1 MEKNMIEK
9 VENKLRAAIKEGLVK
24 TLEQA
29 DITLEQ
35 IPDIKVE
42 VPREKEHGDYA
53 TNIAMVMAK
62 HFKRAPRQ
70 IAELLKEN
78 IEADLIKDIS
88 VAGPGFINF
97 NLENSW
103 LYETID
109 LIDKLG
115 KDYGKVD
122 VGDNKRVLI
131 EFVSANPTGPLHV
144 GHSRGAVVGD
154 MTANIMEAAGYEVDR
169 EYYFND
175 AGNQIDLLAKSTL
188 IRYKQL
194 FDIEIDLPKNAYHG
208 KYLIDIAKK
217 LKEKYGK
224 SLLDKKEEE
233 QLDICKEFAY
243 ESLKTKIE
251 EDLKYFGI
259 EFDNWFYESSL
270 HEGDIEDA
278 INILKEKGYT
288 YEEEGALWLRS
299 TEFDDDK
306 DRVIVKS
313 DGSLTYLAADIA
325 YHLDKIERGYDK
337 LINVWGA
344 DHHGYIDR
352 VKASIQ
358 ALGYSK
364 DILEIIIVQLV
375 NLMRDGEKI
384 PMSKRAGEFVTMTD
398 VIDEVGKD
406 AARYFYIMRSSDS
419 HFDFDLELAKE
430 ESSSNP
436 VYYIQ
441 YAHARIHSILENA
454 EDIDLKDVDYK
465 LLDSE
470 EEIDLIKLMA
480 RYPQVIKDSA
490 ESREPHIL
498 ANYAYELA
506 NAFHIFYNKRQV
518 ISSEESL
525 SKARLKLVVS
535 LQQVLKNLCRVL
547 GIEAPDQM

>member
-1 MEKNMIEK
+1 MVEK
-9 VENKLRAAIKEGLVK
+9 VENKLKKAIKDGLLE
-24 TLEQA
+24 TLKQE
-29 DITLEQ
+29 DIELEE
-35 IPDIKVE
+35 IPEIKVE

-62 HFKRAPRQ
+62 DFKRAPRQ

-78 IEADLIKDIS
+78 IDNKLIKDIS

-97 NLENSW
+97 NLKNEW

-109 LIDKLG
+109 LIDELKE
-115 KDYGKVD
+115 DYGKVK
-122 VGDNKRVLI
+122 VGQSKKVLI

-154 MTANIMEAAGYEVDR
+154 MTANIMQAAGYDVDR

-175 AGNQIDLLAKSTL
+175 AGNQIDLLAQSTL

-208 KYLIDIAKK
+208 KYLIDIARQLEDKWGK
-217 LKEKYGK
+217 DLLEKPE
-224 SLLDKKEEE
+224 DE
-233 QLDICKEFAY
+233 QLSICREYAF
-243 ESLKTKIE
+243 ESLKDKIE

-259 EFDNWFYESSL
+259 KFDNWFYESSL
-270 HEGDIEDA
+270 HDGDIEEA

-288 YEEEGALWLRS
+288 YEKEGALWLKS
-299 TEFDDDK
+299 TEFNDDK

-344 DHHGYIDR
+344 DHHGYINR

-358 ALGYSK
+358 ALGYPE
-364 DILEIIIVQLV
+364 DILEIIIVQIV
-375 NLMRDGEKI
+375 NLLRDGEKI
-384 PMSKRAGEFVTMTD
+384 PMSKRAGKFVTMTD

-430 ESSSNP
+430 QSSNNP

-441 YAHARIHSILENA
+441 YAHARIYSILENA
-454 EDIDLKDVDYK
+454 DDIDLQEIDLS

-480 RYPQVIKDSA
+480 RYPEVIKDSA

-498 ANYAYELA
+498 ANYAYDLA

-518 ISSEESL
+518 ITSDEEL

-535 LQQVLKNLCRVL
+535 LQQVLKNLFTVL
-547 GIEAPDQM
+547 GIEAPNQM

>member
-1 MEKNMIEK
+1 MKKNIIDN
-9 VENKLRAAIKEGLVK
+9 VENELIEAIQEGLVE
-24 TLEQA
+24 TLEQEG
-29 DITLEQ
+29 IQLEK
-35 IPDIKVE
+35 IPAIKVE

-70 IAELLKEN
+70 IADLLKEN
-78 IEADLIKDIS
+78 IESDLIEDIS

-97 NLENSW
+97 DLKDKW

-109 LIDKLG
+109 LIDQLQE
-115 KDYGKVD
+115 DYGKVEF
-122 VGDNKRVLI
+122 GQQKKVLI

-154 MTANIMEAAGYEVDR
+154 MTANIMEAAGYNVDR

-175 AGNQIDLLAKSTL
+175 AGNQIDILAKSTL

-194 FDIEIDLPKNAYHG
+194 FDIDVDLPQNAYHG
-208 KYLIDIAKK
+208 KYLIDIARQ
-217 LKEKYGK
+217 LKEKYGEE
-224 SLLDKKEEE
+224 LLAKDEDK
-233 QLDICKEFAY
+233 QLNICKEFAF

-251 EDLKYFGI
+251 EDLEYFGI
-259 EFDNWFYESSL
+259 KFDNWFYESTL
-270 HEGDIEDA
+270 HDGDIEEA

-288 YEEEGALWLRS
+288 YEKEGALWLKS
-299 TEFDDDK
+299 TEFSDDK
-306 DRVIVKS
+306 DRVIIKS

-344 DHHGYIDR
+344 DHHGYINR

-358 ALGYSK
+358 ALGYPK

-430 ESSSNP
+430 QSSNNP

-454 EDIDLKDVDYK
+454 EDIDLENVDYE

-480 RYPQVIKDSA
+480 RYPEVIKDSA
-490 ESREPHIL
+490 ESRQPHIL
-498 ANYAYELA
+498 ANYAYDLA

-518 ISSEESL
+518 ITSDKKL

-535 LQQVLKNLCRVL
+535 LQRVLKNLFNVL

>member
-1 MEKNMIEK
+1 MERNMVEK
-9 VENKLRAAIKEGLVK
+9 VEKKLKKAIKDGLIE
-24 TLEQA
+24 TLKQE
-29 DITLEQ
+29 DITLEE
-35 IPDIKVE
+35 IPEIKVE

-62 HFKRAPRQ
+62 VFKRAPRQ

-78 IEADLIKDIS
+78 IDNNLIKDVS

-97 NLENSW
+97 NLKNEW

-109 LIDKLG
+109 LINELKE
-115 KDYGKVD
+115 DYGKVK
-122 VGDNKRVLI
+122 VGQSKKVLI

-154 MTANIMEAAGYEVDR
+154 MTANIMEAAGYDVDR

-175 AGNQIDLLAKSTL
+175 AGNQIDLLAQSTL

-194 FDIEIDLPKNAYHG
+194 FDIEIYLPKNAYHG
-208 KYLIDIAKK
+208 KYLIDIARQ
-217 LKEKYGK
+217 LKDKWGKDLLEKP
-224 SLLDKKEEE
+224 EEE
-233 QLDICKEFAY
+233 QLSICREYAF
-243 ESLKTKIE
+243 ESLKDKIE

-259 EFDNWFYESSL
+259 KFDNWFYESTL
-270 HEGDIEDA
+270 HDGDIEEA

-288 YEEEGALWLRS
+288 YEEEGALWLKS
-299 TEFDDDK
+299 TEFNDDT

-344 DHHGYIDR
+344 DHHGYINR

-358 ALGYSK
+358 ALGYPA
-364 DILEIIIVQLV
+364 DVLEIIIVQIV
-375 NLMRDGEKI
+375 NLLRDGEKI
-384 PMSKRAGEFVTMTD
+384 PMSKRAGKFVTMTD

-430 ESSSNP
+430 QSSNNP

-441 YAHARIHSILENA
+441 YAHARIYSILENA
-454 EDIDLKDVDYK
+454 DDIDLQNVDLS

-480 RYPQVIKDSA
+480 RYPEVIKDSA

-498 ANYAYELA
+498 ANYAYDLA

-518 ISSEESL
+518 ITSDEEL

-535 LQQVLKNLCRVL
+535 LHQVLKNLFTVL
-547 GIEAPDQM
+547 GIEAPNQM

>member
-1 MEKNMIEK
+1 MVEK
-9 VENKLRAAIKEGLVK
+9 VENKLKKAIKDGLLE
-24 TLEQA
+24 TLKQE
-29 DITLEQ
+29 DIELEE
-35 IPDIKVE
+35 IPEIKVE

-62 HFKRAPRQ
+62 DFKRAPRQ

-78 IEADLIKDIS
+78 IDNKLIKDIS

-97 NLENSW
+97 NLKNEW

-109 LIDKLG
+109 LIDELKE
-115 KDYGKVD
+115 DYGKVK
-122 VGDNKRVLI
+122 VGQSKKVLI

-154 MTANIMEAAGYEVDR
+154 MTANIMQAAGYDVDR

-175 AGNQIDLLAKSTL
+175 AGNQIDLLAQSTL

-208 KYLIDIAKK
+208 KYLIDIARQLEDKWGK
-217 LKEKYGK
+217 DLLEKPE
-224 SLLDKKEEE
+224 DE
-233 QLDICKEFAY
+233 QLSICREYAF
-243 ESLKTKIE
+243 ESLKDKIE

-259 EFDNWFYESSL
+259 KFDNWFYESSL
-270 HEGDIEDA
+270 HDGDIEEA

-288 YEEEGALWLRS
+288 YEKEGALWLKS
-299 TEFDDDK
+299 TEFNDDK

-344 DHHGYIDR
+344 DHHGYINR

-358 ALGYSK
+358 ALGYPE
-364 DILEIIIVQLV
+364 DILEIIIVQIV
-375 NLMRDGEKI
+375 NLLRDGEKI
-384 PMSKRAGEFVTMTD
+384 PMSKRAGKFVTMTD

-430 ESSSNP
+430 QSSNNP

-441 YAHARIHSILENA
+441 YAHARIYSILENA
-454 EDIDLKDVDYK
+454 DDIELQEIDLS

-480 RYPQVIKDSA
+480 RYPEVIKDSA

-498 ANYAYELA
+498 ANYAYDLA

-518 ISSEESL
+518 ITSDEEL

-535 LQQVLKNLCRVL
+535 LQQVLKNLFTVL
-547 GIEAPDQM
+547 GIEAPNQM

>member
-1 MEKNMIEK
+1 MVKNIIKKVEKNLKNSIKDALVTTLNQEDIE
-9 VENKLRAAIKEGLVK
+9 
-24 TLEQA
+24 
-29 DITLEQ
+29 LEQ

-70 IAELLKEN
+70 IAELISEN
-78 IEADLIKDIS
+78 IDSNLIKDVS

-97 NLENSW
+97 ELENEW

-109 LIDKLG
+109 LIDEYKDKYGEIDIG
-115 KDYGKVD
+115 KNQK
-122 VGDNKRVLI
+122 VLI

-154 MTANIMEAAGYEVDR
+154 MTANIMETAGYDVDR

-175 AGNQIDLLAKSTL
+175 AGNQINILAESTL

-194 FDIEIDLPKNAYHG
+194 FDIKEELPENSYHG
-208 KYLIDIAKK
+208 EYLINIAED
-217 LKEKYGK
+217 LKDKWGK
-224 SLLDKKEEE
+224 ELLDKSEEE
-233 QLDICKEFAY
+233 QLKVCRDFAFKK
-243 ESLKTKIE
+243 LKNKIE
-251 EDLKYFGI
+251 KDLNYFGI
-259 EFDNWFYESSL
+259 KFDNWFYESTL
-270 HEGDIEDA
+270 HDGDIENV
-278 INILKEKGYT
+278 IKILKDKDYIYEKND
-288 YEEEGALWLRS
+288 ALWFKS
-299 TEFDDDK
+299 TEYGDDK

-358 ALGYSK
+358 ALGYPE
-364 DILEIIIVQLV
+364 DMLEIIIVQIVTLI
-375 NLMRDGEKI
+375 RGGEKVT
-384 PMSKRAGEFVTMTD
+384 MSKRAGEFVTMRD
-398 VIDEVGKD
+398 VIDEVGRD

-419 HFDFDLELAKE
+419 HFDFNLELAKE
-430 ESSSNP
+430 ESSNNP

-454 EDIDLKDVDYK
+454 GDLDTEDANLK
-465 LLDSE
+465 LLDKE
-470 EEIDLIKLMA
+470 EEIELIKWMA
-480 RYPQVIKDSA
+480 HYPEVIKDSA
-490 ESREPHIL
+490 QNRQPHIL
-498 ANYAYELA
+498 ANYAYDLA
-506 NAFHIFYNKRQV
+506 NAFHVFYNKCQV
-518 ISSEESL
+518 ITEDEKL
-525 SKARLKLVVS
+525 SKARLKLVLS
-535 LQQVLKNLCRVL
+535 LQQVLQNLFSVL
-547 GIEAPDQM
+547 GIDAPEHM

>member
-1 MEKNMIEK
+1 MVKNIIKKVEKNLK
-9 VENKLRAAIKEGLVK
+9 KSIKEALVT
-24 TLEQA
+24 TLKQE
-29 DITLEQ
+29 DIELEQ

-70 IAELLKEN
+70 IAELISEN
-78 IEADLIKDIS
+78 IDSELIKEVS

-97 NLENSW
+97 ELINKW

-109 LIDKLG
+109 LIDKYED
-115 KDYGKVD
+115 KYGEIDIGEHK
-122 VGDNKRVLI
+122 KVLI

-154 MTANIMEAAGYEVDR
+154 MTANIMETAGYEVDR

-175 AGNQIDLLAKSTL
+175 AGNQINILAESTL

-194 FDIEIDLPKNAYHG
+194 FDIEEELPENSYQG
-208 KYLIDIAKK
+208 EYLINIAKD
-217 LKEKYGK
+217 LKDKWGK
-224 SLLDKKEEE
+224 ELLDKNKKE
-233 QLDICKEFAY
+233 QLKICRDYAFKE
-243 ESLKTKIE
+243 LKNKIE
-251 EDLKYFGI
+251 KDLNYFGI
-259 EFDNWFYESSL
+259 RFDNWFYESTL
-270 HEGDIEDA
+270 HDGNIENV
-278 INILKEKGYT
+278 IEILKDKGYI
-288 YEEEGALWLRS
+288 YEKDEALWFKS
-299 TEFDDDK
+299 TQFGDDK

-358 ALGYSK
+358 ALGYPE
-364 DILEIIIVQLV
+364 DMLEIIIVQIVTLI
-375 NLMRDGEKI
+375 RGGEKVT
-384 PMSKRAGEFVTMTD
+384 MSKRAGEFVTMRD
-398 VIDEVGKD
+398 VIDEVGRD

-419 HFDFDLELAKE
+419 HFDFNLELAKE
-430 ESSSNP
+430 ESSNNP

-454 EDIDLKDVDYK
+454 GELNTENANLN
-465 LLDSE
+465 LLDKE
-470 EEIDLIKLMA
+470 EEIELIKWMA
-480 RYPQVIKDSA
+480 HYPEVIKDSA
-490 ESREPHIL
+490 ENRQPHIL
-498 ANYAYELA
+498 ANYAYDLA
-506 NAFHIFYNKRQV
+506 NAFHVFYNKCQV
-518 ISSEESL
+518 ITEDKEL
-525 SKARLKLVVS
+525 SKSRLKLVLS
-535 LQQVLKNLCRVL
+535 LQQVLQNLFSVL
-547 GIEAPDQM
+547 GIDAPDQM

>member
-1 MEKNMIEK
+1 MVEK
-9 VENKLRAAIKEGLVK
+9 VEKKLKKAIKDGLIE
-24 TLEQA
+24 TLKQE
-29 DITLEQ
+29 DITLEE
-35 IPDIKVE
+35 IPEIKVE

-62 HFKRAPRQ
+62 VFKRAPRQ

-78 IEADLIKDIS
+78 IDNNLIKDVS

-97 NLENSW
+97 NLKNEW

-109 LIDKLG
+109 LINELKE
-115 KDYGKVD
+115 DYGKVK
-122 VGDNKRVLI
+122 VGQSKKVLI

-154 MTANIMEAAGYEVDR
+154 MTANIMEAAGYDVDR

-175 AGNQIDLLAKSTL
+175 AGNQIDLLAQSTL

-208 KYLIDIAKK
+208 KYLIDIARQ
-217 LKEKYGK
+217 LKDKWGKDLLEKP
-224 SLLDKKEEE
+224 EEE
-233 QLDICKEFAY
+233 QLSICREYAF
-243 ESLKTKIE
+243 ESLKDKIE

-259 EFDNWFYESSL
+259 KFDNWFYESTL
-270 HEGDIEDA
+270 HDGDIEEA

-288 YEEEGALWLRS
+288 YEEEGALWLKS
-299 TEFDDDK
+299 TEFNDDK

-344 DHHGYIDR
+344 DHHGYINR

-358 ALGYSK
+358 ALGYPA
-364 DILEIIIVQLV
+364 DVLEIIIVQIV
-375 NLMRDGEKI
+375 NLLRDGEKI
-384 PMSKRAGEFVTMTD
+384 PMSKRAGKFVTMTD

-430 ESSSNP
+430 QSSNNP

-441 YAHARIHSILENA
+441 YAHARIYSILENA
-454 EDIDLKDVDYK
+454 DDIDLQNVDLS

-470 EEIDLIKLMA
+470 EEIELIKLMA
-480 RYPQVIKDSA
+480 RYPEVIKDSA

-498 ANYAYELA
+498 ANYAYDLA

-518 ISSEESL
+518 ITSDEEL

-535 LQQVLKNLCRVL
+535 LHQVLKNLFTVL
-547 GIEAPDQM
+547 GIEAPNQM

>member
-1 MEKNMIEK
+1 MVEK
-9 VENKLRAAIKEGLVK
+9 VEKKLKKAIKDGLIE
-24 TLEQA
+24 TLKQE
-29 DITLEQ
+29 DITLEE
-35 IPDIKVE
+35 IPEIKVE

-62 HFKRAPRQ
+62 VFKRAPRQ

-78 IEADLIKDIS
+78 IDNNLIKDVS

-97 NLENSW
+97 NLKNEW

-109 LIDKLG
+109 LINELKE
-115 KDYGKVD
+115 DYGKVK
-122 VGDNKRVLI
+122 VGQSKKVLI

-154 MTANIMEAAGYEVDR
+154 MTANIMEAAGYDVDR

-175 AGNQIDLLAKSTL
+175 AGNQIDLLAQSTL

-208 KYLIDIAKK
+208 KYLIDIARQ
-217 LKEKYGK
+217 LKDKWGKDLLEKP
-224 SLLDKKEEE
+224 EEE
-233 QLDICKEFAY
+233 QLSICREYAF
-243 ESLKTKIE
+243 ESLKDKIE

-259 EFDNWFYESSL
+259 KFDNWFYESTL
-270 HEGDIEDA
+270 HDGDIEEA

-288 YEEEGALWLRS
+288 YEEEGALWLKS
-299 TEFDDDK
+299 TEFNDDK
-306 DRVIVKS
+306 NRVIVKS

-344 DHHGYIDR
+344 DHHGYINR

-358 ALGYSK
+358 ALGYPA
-364 DILEIIIVQLV
+364 DVLEIIIVQIV
-375 NLMRDGEKI
+375 NLLRDGEKI
-384 PMSKRAGEFVTMTD
+384 PMSKRAGKFVTMTD

-430 ESSSNP
+430 QSSNNP

-441 YAHARIHSILENA
+441 YAHARIYSILENA
-454 EDIDLKDVDYK
+454 DDIDLQNVDLS

-470 EEIDLIKLMA
+470 EEIELIKLMA
-480 RYPQVIKDSA
+480 RYPEVIKDSA

-498 ANYAYELA
+498 ANYAYDLA

-518 ISSEESL
+518 ITSDEEL

-535 LQQVLKNLCRVL
+535 LHQVLKNLFTVL
-547 GIEAPDQM
+547 GIEAPNQM

>member
-1 MEKNMIEK
+1 MENNMVEWVEK
-9 VENKLRAAIKEGLVK
+9 KLIKAIKSALK
-24 TLEQA
+24 TTMQEQ
-29 DITLEQ
+29 DIKIEP

-53 TNIAMVMAK
+53 TNIAMVTAK
-62 HFKRAPRQ
+62 HFKRSPRE
-70 IAELLKEN
+70 IAELLIEN
-78 IEADLIKDIS
+78 IDVKLIKSIS
-88 VAGPGFINF
+88 VDGPGFINF
-97 NLENSW
+97 ELNNSW
-103 LYETID
+103 LYDTIR
-109 LIDKLG
+109 LIDRLQNK
-115 KDYGKVD
+115 YGEINVANNQK
-122 VGDNKRVLI
+122 VLI

-154 MTANIMEAAGYEVDR
+154 MTANIMEEAGFDVTR

-175 AGNQIDLLAKSTL
+175 AGNQIDILAESTL

-194 FDIEIDLPKNAYHG
+194 FDIDIELPKNAYHG
-208 KYLIDIAKK
+208 EYLIGIAKQ
-217 LKEKYGK
+217 LKDEYGK
-224 SLLDKKEEE
+224 SLLEKEQDE
-233 QLDICKEFAY
+233 QIKICKEF
-243 ESLKTKIE
+243 SFKKLKTKIE
-251 EDLKYFGI
+251 DDLKYFGI
-259 EFDNWFYESSL
+259 KFDNWFSESTL
-270 HEGDIEDA
+270 HNGEIQKA
-278 INILKEKGYT
+278 IDILKEKGYI
-288 YEEEGALWLRS
+288 YEKEDALWFKS
-299 TEFDDDK
+299 TEFADDK
-306 DRVIVKS
+306 DRVIIKS
-313 DGSLTYLAADIA
+313 DGALTYLAADIA
-325 YHLDKIERGYDK
+325 YHWDKIQRGYDK

-344 DHHGYIDR
+344 DHHGSINR

-358 ALGYSK
+358 ALGYPK

-384 PMSKRAGEFVTMTD
+384 PMSKRAGEFVTMED

-430 ESSSNP
+430 QSSNNP

-454 EDIDLKDVDYK
+454 EDIDLENVDYE

-480 RYPQVIKDSA
+480 RYPEVIKDSA
-490 ESREPHIL
+490 ESRQPHIL
-498 ANYAYELA
+498 ANYAYDLA

-518 ISSEESL
+518 ITSDKKL

-535 LQQVLKNLCRVL
+535 LQRVLKNLFNVL

>member
-9 VENKLRAAIKEGLVK
+9 VENNLRGAIKEGLVK
-24 TLEQA
+24 TLEQE
-29 DITLEQ
+29 DITLKQ
-35 IPDIKVE
+35 FPDIKVE

-97 NLENSW
+97 DLENSW

-122 VGDNKRVLI
+122 VGDHRRVLI

-175 AGNQIDLLAKSTL
+175 AGNQIDLLAESTL

-217 LKEKYGK
+217 LKGKYGK
-224 SLLDKKEEE
+224 SLLEKKEEE

-259 EFDNWFYESSL
+259 EFDHWFYESTL
-270 HEGDIEDA
+270 HDGDIEEA

-358 ALGYSK
+358 ALGYPK

-518 ISSEESL
+518 ISSDESL

>member
-1 MEKNMIEK
+1 MVEK
-9 VENKLRAAIKEGLVK
+9 VENKLKKAIKDGLLE
-24 TLEQA
+24 TLKQE
-29 DITLEQ
+29 DIELEE
-35 IPDIKVE
+35 IPEIKVE

-62 HFKRAPRQ
+62 DFKRAPRQ

-78 IEADLIKDIS
+78 IDNKLIKDIS

-97 NLENSW
+97 NLKNEW

-109 LIDKLG
+109 LIDELKE
-115 KDYGKVD
+115 DYGKVK
-122 VGDNKRVLI
+122 VGQSKKVLI

-154 MTANIMEAAGYEVDR
+154 MTANIMQAAGYDVDR

-175 AGNQIDLLAKSTL
+175 AGNQIDLLAQSTL

-208 KYLIDIAKK
+208 KYLIDIARQLEDKWGK
-217 LKEKYGK
+217 DLLEKP
-224 SLLDKKEEE
+224 EEE
-233 QLDICKEFAY
+233 QLSICREYAF
-243 ESLKTKIE
+243 ESLKDKIE

-259 EFDNWFYESSL
+259 KFDNWFYESSL
-270 HEGDIEDA
+270 HDGDIEEA

-288 YEEEGALWLRS
+288 YEKEGALWLKS
-299 TEFDDDK
+299 TEFNDDK

-344 DHHGYIDR
+344 DHHGYINR

-358 ALGYSK
+358 ALGYPA
-364 DILEIIIVQLV
+364 DILEIIIVQIV
-375 NLMRDGEKI
+375 NLLRDGEKI
-384 PMSKRAGEFVTMTD
+384 PMSKRAGKFVTMTD

-430 ESSSNP
+430 QSSNNP

-441 YAHARIHSILENA
+441 YAHARIYSILENA
-454 EDIDLKDVDYK
+454 DDIDLQEIDLS

-480 RYPQVIKDSA
+480 RYPEVIKDSA

-498 ANYAYELA
+498 ANYAYDLA

-518 ISSEESL
+518 ITSDEEL

-535 LQQVLKNLCRVL
+535 LQQVLKNLFTVL
-547 GIEAPDQM
+547 GIEAPNQM

>member
-1 MEKNMIEK
+1 MVKNIIKKVEKNLK
-9 VENKLRAAIKEGLVK
+9 KSIKEALVI
-24 TLEQA
+24 TLNQEN
-29 DITLEQ
+29 IELEQ
-35 IPDIKVE
+35 IPEIKVE

-70 IAELLKEN
+70 IAELISGN
-78 IEADLIKDIS
+78 IDSDLIKKVS

-97 NLENSW
+97 ELENDW

-109 LIDKLG
+109 LIDEY
-115 KDYGKVD
+115 KDKYGEID
-122 VGDNKRVLI
+122 VGKNQKVLI

-154 MTANIMEAAGYEVDR
+154 MTANIMETAGYDVDR

-175 AGNQIDLLAKSTL
+175 AGNQINILAESTL

-194 FDIEIDLPKNAYHG
+194 FNIQEELPENSYHG
-208 KYLIDIAKK
+208 EYLINIAQELKEKWGKELLDKSKEEQLEVCRDFAFKK
-217 LKEKYGK
+217 LKN
-224 SLLDKKEEE
+224 
-233 QLDICKEFAY
+233 
-243 ESLKTKIE
+243 KIE
-251 EDLKYFGI
+251 KDLNYFGI
-259 EFDNWFYESSL
+259 KFDNWFYESTL
-270 HEGDIEDA
+270 HDGDIENVID
-278 INILKEKGYT
+278 ILKEKDYI
-288 YEEEGALWLRS
+288 YEKNDALWFKS
-299 TEFDDDK
+299 TEYGDDK

-358 ALGYSK
+358 ALGYPE
-364 DILEIIIVQLV
+364 DMLEIIIVQIVTLI
-375 NLMRDGEKI
+375 RGGEKVT
-384 PMSKRAGEFVTMTD
+384 MSKRAGEFVTMRD
-398 VIDEVGKD
+398 VIDEVGRD

-419 HFDFDLELAKE
+419 HFDFNLELAKE
-430 ESSSNP
+430 ESSNNP

-454 EDIDLKDVDYK
+454 GNLDIEDANLN
-465 LLDSE
+465 LLDKE
-470 EEIDLIKLMA
+470 EEIELIKWMA
-480 RYPQVIKDSA
+480 HYPEVIKDSA
-490 ESREPHIL
+490 QNRQPHIL
-498 ANYAYELA
+498 ANYAYDLA
-506 NAFHIFYNKRQV
+506 NAFHVFYNKCQV
-518 ISSEESL
+518 ITEDEQL

-535 LQQVLKNLCRVL
+535 LQQVLQNLFSVL
-547 GIEAPDQM
+547 GIEAPEHM

>member
-1 MEKNMIEK
+1 MERNMVEK
-9 VENKLRAAIKEGLVK
+9 VEKKLKKAIKDGLIE
-24 TLEQA
+24 TLKQE
-29 DITLEQ
+29 DITLEE
-35 IPDIKVE
+35 IPEIKVE

-62 HFKRAPRQ
+62 VFKRAPRQ

-78 IEADLIKDIS
+78 IDNNLIKDVS

-97 NLENSW
+97 NLKNEW

-109 LIDKLG
+109 LINELKE
-115 KDYGKVD
+115 DYGKVK
-122 VGDNKRVLI
+122 VGQSKKVLI

-154 MTANIMEAAGYEVDR
+154 MTANIMEAAGYDVDR

-175 AGNQIDLLAKSTL
+175 AGNQIDLLAQSTL

-194 FDIEIDLPKNAYHG
+194 FDIEIDLPKNAYNG
-208 KYLIDIAKK
+208 KYLIDIARQ
-217 LKEKYGK
+217 LKDKWGKDLLEKP
-224 SLLDKKEEE
+224 EEE
-233 QLDICKEFAY
+233 QLSICREYAF
-243 ESLKTKIE
+243 ESLKDKIE

-259 EFDNWFYESSL
+259 KFDNWFYESTL
-270 HEGDIEDA
+270 HDGDIEEA

-288 YEEEGALWLRS
+288 YEEEGALWLKS
-299 TEFDDDK
+299 TEFNDDK
-306 DRVIVKS
+306 NRVIVKS

-344 DHHGYIDR
+344 DHHGYINR

-358 ALGYSK
+358 ALGYPA
-364 DILEIIIVQLV
+364 DVLEIIIVQIV
-375 NLMRDGEKI
+375 NLLRDGEKI
-384 PMSKRAGEFVTMTD
+384 PMSKRAGKFVTMTD

-430 ESSSNP
+430 QSSNNP

-441 YAHARIHSILENA
+441 YAHARIYSILENA
-454 EDIDLKDVDYK
+454 DDIDLQNVDLS

-470 EEIDLIKLMA
+470 EEIELIKLMA
-480 RYPQVIKDSA
+480 RYPEVIKDSA

-498 ANYAYELA
+498 ANYAYDLA

-518 ISSEESL
+518 ITSDEEL

-535 LQQVLKNLCRVL
+535 LHQVLKNLFTVL
-547 GIEAPDQM
+547 GIEAPNQM

>member
-9 VENKLRAAIKEGLVK
+9 VENNLRTAIKEGLVK
-24 TLEQA
+24 TLEQE

-70 IAELLKEN
+70 IAEMLKEN
-78 IEADLIKDIS
+78 IEADLIRDIS

-97 NLENSW
+97 NLKNSW

-115 KDYGKVD
+115 EDYGKVE

-175 AGNQIDLLAKSTL
+175 AGNQIDLLAESTL
-188 IRYKQL
+188 IRYKRL

-259 EFDNWFYESSL
+259 EFDNWFYESTL
-270 HEGDIEDA
+270 HDGDIEEA

-358 ALGYSK
+358 ALGYPK

-441 YAHARIHSILENA
+441 YAHARIHSIIENA
-454 EDIDLKDVDYK
+454 EDIDLKNVDYK

-518 ISSEESL
+518 ISSDESL

>member
-1 MEKNMIEK
+1 MKKNIIDN
-9 VENKLRAAIKEGLVK
+9 VENELIEAIQEGLVE
-24 TLEQA
+24 TLEQEG
-29 DITLEQ
+29 IQLEK
-35 IPDIKVE
+35 IPAIKVE

-70 IAELLKEN
+70 IADLLKEN
-78 IEADLIKDIS
+78 IESDLIEDIS

-97 NLENSW
+97 DLKDKW

-109 LIDKLG
+109 LIDQLQE
-115 KDYGKVD
+115 DYGKVEF
-122 VGDNKRVLI
+122 GQQKKVLI

-154 MTANIMEAAGYEVDR
+154 MTANIMEAAGYNVDR

-175 AGNQIDLLAKSTL
+175 AGNQIDILAKSTL

-194 FDIEIDLPKNAYHG
+194 FDIDVDLPQNAYHG
-208 KYLIDIAKK
+208 KYLIDIARQ
-217 LKEKYGK
+217 LKEKYGEE
-224 SLLDKKEEE
+224 LLAKDEDK
-233 QLDICKEFAY
+233 QLNICKEFAF

-251 EDLKYFGI
+251 EDLEYFGI
-259 EFDNWFYESSL
+259 KFDNWFYESTL
-270 HEGDIEDA
+270 HDGDIEEA

-288 YEEEGALWLRS
+288 YEKEGALWLKS
-299 TEFDDDK
+299 TEFSDDK
-306 DRVIVKS
+306 DRVIIKS

-344 DHHGYIDR
+344 DHHGYINR

-358 ALGYSK
+358 ALGYPK

-430 ESSSNP
+430 QSSNNP

-454 EDIDLKDVDYK
+454 KI
-465 LLDSE
+465 
-470 EEIDLIKLMA
+470 
-480 RYPQVIKDSA
+480 
-490 ESREPHIL
+490 
-498 ANYAYELA
+498 
-506 NAFHIFYNKRQV
+506 
-518 ISSEESL
+518 
-525 SKARLKLVVS
+525 
-535 LQQVLKNLCRVL
+535 
-547 GIEAPDQM
+547 

>member
-1 MEKNMIEK
+1 MVEK
-9 VENKLRAAIKEGLVK
+9 VEKKLKKAIKDGLIE
-24 TLEQA
+24 TLKQE
-29 DITLEQ
+29 DITLEE
-35 IPDIKVE
+35 IPEIKVE

-62 HFKRAPRQ
+62 VFKRAPRQ

-78 IEADLIKDIS
+78 IDNNLIKDVS

-97 NLENSW
+97 NLKNEW

-109 LIDKLG
+109 LINELKE
-115 KDYGKVD
+115 DYGKVK
-122 VGDNKRVLI
+122 VGQSKKVLI

-154 MTANIMEAAGYEVDR
+154 MTANIMEAAGYDVDR

-175 AGNQIDLLAKSTL
+175 AGNQIDLLAQSTL

-208 KYLIDIAKK
+208 KYLIDIARQ
-217 LKEKYGK
+217 LKDKWGKDLLEKP
-224 SLLDKKEEE
+224 EEE
-233 QLDICKEFAY
+233 QLSICREYAF
-243 ESLKTKIE
+243 ESLKDKIE

-259 EFDNWFYESSL
+259 KFDNWFYESTL
-270 HEGDIEDA
+270 HDGDIEEA

-288 YEEEGALWLRS
+288 YEEEGALWLKS
-299 TEFDDDK
+299 TEFNDDK
-306 DRVIVKS
+306 NRVIVKS

-344 DHHGYIDR
+344 DHHGYINR

-358 ALGYSK
+358 ALGYPA
-364 DILEIIIVQLV
+364 DVLEIIIVQIV
-375 NLMRDGEKI
+375 NLLRDGEKI
-384 PMSKRAGEFVTMTD
+384 PMSKRAGKFVTMTD

-430 ESSSNP
+430 QSSNNP

-441 YAHARIHSILENA
+441 YAHARIYSILENA
-454 EDIDLKDVDYK
+454 DDIDLQNVDLS

-480 RYPQVIKDSA
+480 RYPEVIKDSA

-498 ANYAYELA
+498 ANYAYDLA

-518 ISSEESL
+518 ITSDEEL

-535 LQQVLKNLCRVL
+535 LHQVLKNLFTVL
-547 GIEAPDQM
+547 GIEAPNQM